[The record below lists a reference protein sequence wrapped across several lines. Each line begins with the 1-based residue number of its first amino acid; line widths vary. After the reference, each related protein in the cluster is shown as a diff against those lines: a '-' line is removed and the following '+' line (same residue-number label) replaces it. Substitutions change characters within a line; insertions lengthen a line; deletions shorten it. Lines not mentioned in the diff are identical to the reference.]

1 MSKKLPQPKLKDSAT
16 GAGLHAL
23 AAPYEYPHT
32 NFKITVPTGLEIAPS
47 APVAIR
53 GIGLSEWH
61 LSPASFLVH
70 AFLYQCGGSPAG
82 DAVNPPQIFTRL
94 QVDSIFR
101 QMLAKDGVGPR
112 RRFAIWLNIRLF
124 GYVAWRHMPGREV
137 AVTADLLPPVPYK
150 SVEGHRTVRYLLH
163 ELTDDYQLTTISGH
177 EIRVPK
183 GFQFDLAS
191 IPASLWS
198 LLAPNALSPQ
208 AALVHD
214 YLYRYQGHPPFGAV
228 EPYRTYSRKEA
239 DGLFNEIMARVPG
252 IGSIRRVLAYGAVR
266 LCGRGAWNTNE
277 LAGDETPD
285 RS

>member
-112 RRFAIWLNIRLF
+112 EKIGTSVTYLHLDVLPQTRR
-124 GYVAWRHMPGREV
+124 
-137 AVTADLLPPVPYK
+137 LPWYEIKQPRC
-150 SVEGHRTVRYLLH
+150 SVLRDKVFN
-163 ELTDDYQLTTISGH
+163 S
-177 EIRVPK
+177 V
-183 GFQFDLAS
+183 FQ
-191 IPASLWS
+191 
-198 LLAPNALSPQ
+198 N
-208 AALVHD
+208 V
-214 YLYRYQGHPPFGAV
+214 
-228 EPYRTYSRKEA
+228 
-239 DGLFNEIMARVPG
+239 NM
-252 IGSIRRVLAYGAVR
+252 
-266 LCGRGAWNTNE
+266 
-277 LAGDETPD
+277 
-285 RS
+285 